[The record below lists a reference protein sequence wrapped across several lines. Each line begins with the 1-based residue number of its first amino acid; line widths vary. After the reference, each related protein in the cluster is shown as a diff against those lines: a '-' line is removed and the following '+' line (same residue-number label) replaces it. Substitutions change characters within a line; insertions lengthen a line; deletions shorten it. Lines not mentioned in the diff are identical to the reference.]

1 MTFNSRV
8 SILTGVGA
16 EKPRSAAFASFRRVN
31 PPAEARSKLWTG
43 SHPVQSCEVY
53 LMASWELWGAVQASK
68 AWSFPL
74 KEV

>member
-16 EKPRSAAFASFRRVN
+16 EKPRSVAFASFRRVN
-31 PPAEARSKLWTG
+31 PPAQAPSKLRTG
-43 SHPVQSCEVY
+43 SHTVQSWEVY
-53 LMASWELWGAVQASK
+53 TMASWELWGAVQASK
-68 AWSFPL
+68 AWSVPL